1 MTGSGYILNRRTVV
15 GPVIP
20 AGANQ
25 FSVRTWVS
33 VEMKMIKS
41 SKSELRK
48 LSHIANELGTVRR
61 VGLTEQLIEK
71 LESLVLK
78 GILSPGEQL
87 PSERQ
92 LANLLSVSRASLRQ
106 ALKVLQVMGVLEV
119 RHGSGNYLSEAAEE
133 ILKVPPRI
141 LVPLRGLTQAELFEV
156 RRAMEAEAAAAAAE
170 RATPRDLE
178 AMRVELDGMK
188 ANDHDRVAYG
198 THDLAFHNAIATAS
212 SNRCFIWFLS
222 LANKVLYQA
231 LLRRPMPK
239 GMESSIEEHENILRA
254 IEARNPA
261 LARNEMLKH
270 VSYAKYYML
279 DTKELAEIR
288 FLAYEA
294 ADARTLA
301 AKPQAHPSSP

>member
-1 MTGSGYILNRRTVV
+1 
-15 GPVIP
+15 
-20 AGANQ
+20 
-25 FSVRTWVS
+25 
-33 VEMKMIKS
+33 MKLSRSPKN
-41 SKSELRK
+41 ELRK

-78 GILSPGEQL
+78 GVLSPGEQL

-141 LVPLRGLTQAELFEV
+141 LVPLHGLTQAELFEV
-156 RRAMEAEAAAAAAE
+156 RRSMEAEAAAAAAE
-170 RATPRDLE
+170 RATAKDLE
-178 AMRVELDGMK
+178 AIRTELDAMK
-188 ANDHDRVAYG
+188 AHADDRVVYG
-198 THDLAFHNAIATAS
+198 THDLAFHNAIAKAS
-212 SNRCFIWFLS
+212 CNRCFIWFLS

-231 LLRRPMPK
+231 LLRRPMQK
-239 GMESSIEEHENILRA
+239 GMESSIEEHESILKA
-254 IEARNPA
+254 IEARNPG

-279 DTKELAEIR
+279 DTKELSEIR

-294 ADARTLA
+294 SPSTRIGSEKARIEPVPL
-301 AKPQAHPSSP
+301 